1 MPFELAIALRY
12 LKTRKHGFFALVTT
26 LIAIGGV
33 TLGVASLIIT
43 LSVMNGFRTDIQ
55 DKTLGIQ
62 PHIVLLGTE
71 KESEI
76 SLAALTD
83 KISAAKDVKAEAPFI
98 LGQILLKTSHRAQG
112 AVCRGI
118 IPEQEFKVTNA
129 ERTLISGSWKDL
141 EPPQP
146 EAPADKVLLRKNE
159 MPKKAIVI
167 GNELARSLGA
177 GTGDEI
183 LLVSPTESA
192 AVGVMGS
199 VPKMEK
205 YTVAGIFQSGMYEFD
220 ANMVFLSLA
229 NAREL
234 FGMTGATGIGIQT
247 ADLDKAEA
255 VAKKVGELAGTDY
268 WARSWQEMNR
278 NLFEALKL
286 EKIVMTLIL
295 TMIILVASFT
305 IISNLIL
312 LSIEKARDI
321 GILRAL
327 GSSRASIQK
336 IFLYAGMVLG
346 FTGTIIGCAA
356 GIGISIALDR
366 GHWIKLPQD
375 VYYLD
380 TLPIQ
385 ILPGD
390 VCIVLLAAFLIT
402 VLSAVIPAS
411 RAARINPVE
420 AIRYG

>member
-1 MPFELAIALRY
+1 M
-12 LKTRKHGFFALVTT
+12 
-26 LIAIGGV
+26 IAIGGV
-33 TLGVASLIIT
+33 TLGVAALIIT

-71 KESEI
+71 KQSDIE
-76 SLAALTD
+76 LAALAD
-83 KISAAKDVKAEAPFI
+83 KVGAAKDVRASAPFI
-98 LGQILLKTSHRAQG
+98 LGQILLKSSHRAQG
-112 AVCRGI
+112 VVCRGI
-118 IPEQEFKVTNA
+118 VPAQEFKVTNA
-129 ERTLISGSWKDL
+129 ERTLISGSWT
-141 EPPQP
+141 EIETP
-146 EAPADKVLLRKNE
+146 
-159 MPKKAIVI
+159 MPDKKALVI
-167 GNELARSLGA
+167 GNELARNLGVTA
-177 GTGDEI
+177 GDEI

-192 AVGVMGS
+192 SVGLMGS

-205 YTVAGIFQSGMYEFD
+205 FYVSGVFQSGMYEFD

-234 FGMTGATGIGIQT
+234 FGIAGATGIGIQT
-247 ADLDKAEA
+247 AHLDRAEA
-255 VAKKVGELAGTDY
+255 TARTIGDLAGSEF

-295 TMIILVASFT
+295 TMIVLVASFT

-312 LSIEKARDI
+312 LSIEKSRDI

-327 GSSRASIQK
+327 GASRASIKK

-346 FTGTIIGCAA
+346 VAGTLLGSAL
-356 GIGISIALDR
+356 GIGISMVLDR
-366 GHWIKLPQD
+366 TRWIQLPQD

-385 ILPGD
+385 IMPLD
-390 VCIVLLAAFLIT
+390 VGIVILSAFAIT
-402 VLSAVIPAS
+402 ILSAVVPAAKAS
-411 RAARINPVE
+411 NINPVE